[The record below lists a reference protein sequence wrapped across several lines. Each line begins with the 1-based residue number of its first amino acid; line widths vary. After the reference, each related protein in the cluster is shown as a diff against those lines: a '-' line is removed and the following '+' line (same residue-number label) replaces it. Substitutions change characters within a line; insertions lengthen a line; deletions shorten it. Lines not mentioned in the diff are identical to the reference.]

1 MQEVTFKIAG
11 TSDQQSNIL
20 LAGRLKK
27 LPGVE
32 QVIVDLAEAVAE
44 IRYDPEQIGVGR
56 LQEALA
62 DAGYQVIEL
71 Y

>member
-32 QVIVDLAEAVAE
+32 QVIVDLA
-44 IRYDPEQIGVGR
+44 R
-56 LQEALA
+56 LPKS
-62 DAGYQVIEL
+62 GMIPNK
-71 Y
+71 